1 MDGYF
6 YRVPLSYFIC
16 VRTKSII
23 DSFQTVDDR
32 LQVEDQSD
40 TSHPFC
46 LAIQYGTE
54 PFLSQ
59 FGCRGLDKLQTLN
72 GPFAFWLC
80 WTIVES
86 YLLDSRIR
94 IKKLNF
100 TEFWTFS
107 WSKYTNKPVWNNLY
121 EVRMND
127 FLNYK
132 TFIIGDK
139 NNLSALH

>member
-46 LAIQYGTE
+46 LAIQYERCVPGIHAAE
-54 PFLSQ
+54 PVGPRIPDVYILSKNIINLVSKG
-59 FGCRGLDKLQTLN
+59 F
-72 GPFAFWLC
+72 
-80 WTIVES
+80 
-86 YLLDSRIR
+86 RIPIFR
-94 IKKLNF
+94 
-100 TEFWTFS
+100 
-107 WSKYTNKPVWNNLY
+107 
-121 EVRMND
+121 R
-127 FLNYK
+127 
-132 TFIIGDK
+132 
-139 NNLSALH
+139 